1 MTLARPP
8 LTPTASRKVFM
19 LVMRMTPATA
29 VPRMRAGRA
38 RTTKAAN
45 GAAIMPPR
53 RSAPTT
59 DHGICA
65 KLSARRNPKLA
76 ATATTNSLVSTV
88 PTTLRGFMRPEESR
102 VGVEI
107 GPQPPPPAAS
117 RKPAIKPRGARK
129 PLAMGLSTTGLS
141 LLLNEK
147 RARIYTPRANRKMAT
162 TGATNS
168 SATVATQV
176 TATAPRNAPMPP
188 GTAIHTIL
196 DQSTL
201 PKRQCEIPDTAQVPI
216 SAMCTLADASAGEIP
231 AANNSVVEGDTCTRV
246 WDHNILLNS
255 RFFFAKPL
263 TLISP
268 CSTVP
273 QCLQT

>member
-1 MTLARPP
+1 MLR
-8 LTPTASRKVFM
+8 LGSRPTAPRKV
-19 LVMRMTPATA
+19 LALTSRIKPPTA
-29 VPRMRAGRA
+29 VPSTRALRW
-38 RTTKAAN
+38 RTIQAAT
-45 GAAIMPPR
+45 GAARRPPPS
-53 RSAPTT
+53 SAPTT
-59 DHGICA
+59 LQGTWA
-65 KLSARRNPKLA
+65 KLREIRNPMLA
-76 ATATTNSLVSTV
+76 HRATMNSLVSTV

-102 VGVEI
+102 VGVEM

-231 AANNSVVEGDTCTRV
+231 AANNSVVEVT
-246 WDHNILLNS
+246 
-255 RFFFAKPL
+255 P
-263 TLISP
+263 
-268 CSTVP
+268 
-273 QCLQT
+273 